1 MGPCGFLPTLW
12 PLTGP
17 PYDRSVAE
25 TLAPAS
31 DADLVAL
38 ARGGSRAALD
48 TLVDRYQPAVYRF
61 GLRMCGGDADAAED
75 VLQDTLLSLA
85 RSVGRFRGESA
96 LSTWLFTVARRA
108 CLRKRRRRKFEPAAQ
123 ESIDALDTS
132 ATSALVAPGQDPEQ
146 ALAGRELRA
155 TVGAAL
161 AALKP
166 AEREVLVL
174 RDMQGL
180 TAPEVARIVGASV
193 QAVKSRLH
201 RARLALR
208 ERLEPSAELPT
219 AVDSDRCPDVLNLL
233 SRHLE
238 GDLSAATCAEMTT
251 HVERCP
257 RCRAACDSLKRVL
270 ARCRDAGAPAPPPA
284 IGAAVRDAIRIFLAA
299 QRR

>member
-1 MGPCGFLPTLW
+1 M
-12 PLTGP
+12 
-17 PYDRSVAE
+17 VE
-25 TLAPAS
+25 TIAAAS
-31 DADLVAL
+31 DAELVAL
-38 ARGGSRAALD
+38 AREGNRPALD
-48 TLVDRYQPAVYRF
+48 ALVDRYQPTVYRY

-108 CLRKRRRRKFEPAAQ
+108 CLRKRRRRKSEPAAQ
-123 ESIDALDTS
+123 ESIEALEGS
-132 ATSALVAPGQDPEQ
+132 AADALVAPGENPEE
-146 ALAGRELRA
+146 ALAGRELHA
-155 TVGAAL
+155 TVDAAL

-166 AEREVLVL
+166 VEREVLVL
-174 RDMQGL
+174 RDLQGL
-180 TAPEVARIVGASV
+180 TAPEVARVVGVTV

-208 ERLEPSAELPT
+208 ERLEPFAALPP
-219 AVDSDRCPDVLNLL
+219 AVNGDRCPDVLNLL

-238 GDLSAATCAEMTT
+238 GDLSTATCARMTA

-270 ARCRDAGAPAPPPA
+270 ARCRDAGTPAAPPA
-284 IGAAVRDAIRIFLAA
+284 IGAAVRDAIRVFLEA